1 MNLALPAI
9 LGFLAASVAV
19 PLVMRFFSRVYP
31 VDRGTLEHPPRLD
44 LAEFRKTL
52 REEKAVTFVGA
63 VVFSLIWWQCLW
75 TAVRVLRKLPDDSF
89 VLVPRPYAWL
99 IPGMGLGM
107 ITTGL
112 VIGPVL
118 RWRLGDRFADFVRHR
133 DRLRGFDERKVARIV
148 YSTVALLVAAV
159 AILLADNYAYFSSSD
174 IVINPFWSIRERRY
188 QYSDVAWIGTAPE
201 FVAPNRRPVR
211 RREYVIRFK
220 DGSSWSTLDDPSGL
234 SMSRKNALAH
244 FVSSLSGQGITE
256 LPILERKDL

>member
-1 MNLALPAI
+1 MNLAIPAI
-9 LGFLAASVAV
+9 LGFLTASVAV

-31 VDRGTLEHPPRLD
+31 VERSASEHPPGLD

-63 VVFSLIWWQCLW
+63 IVFSLIWWQCLW
-75 TAVRVLRKLPDDSF
+75 TAVRVLRKLPDDPF
-89 VLVPRPYAWL
+89 VLVFRPFAWL
-99 IPGMGLGM
+99 LPAMGLGIM
-107 ITTGL
+107 TTGM

-133 DRLRGFDERKVARIV
+133 DLLRGFDERKVARVV
-148 YSTVALLVAAV
+148 YPVGAVLVAAGTV
-159 AILLADNYAYFSSSD
+159 LLADDYAYFSSNN
-174 IVINPFWSIRERRY
+174 IAINTFWSIRERRY
-188 QYSDVAWIGTAPE
+188 QYSDVVWIGTAPE

-234 SMSRKNALAH
+234 SMSRKDALAH
-244 FVSSLSGQGITE
+244 FVSSLSGQSIIE
-256 LPILERKDL
+256 LSILERKDL